1 MKATRTIVLTLVLS
15 STLLAGCAGKTGA
28 SGQAGGPTPDYCSPT
43 NVKILARQVNDLT
56 QQFDDE
62 SALAATVPQSQLS
75 PHIATLQAIRRAAQ
89 EQIVPAC
96 LAQLKAL
103 QVNQMNTVISTM
115 LGFLG
120 GGDQNTVAQGIGI
133 ARQQHDQ
140 YMLELARLLD
150 VTPTI
155 ITPPPTEPATPS
167 PATSETATADV
178 SQQGTPLPPPSIV
191 ALNPGPYPVNL
202 FAVPSQSGRLVTTLD
217 VGKAAPAI
225 ATTNDGQWVQVQV
238 PGHADQRAW
247 AIASQVVLVPP
258 TPVPTP

>member
-1 MKATRTIVLTLVLS
+1 MKATRTLILTLLLTS
-15 STLLAGCAGKTGA
+15 SLLTACAGNV
-28 SGQAGGPTPDYCSPT
+28 GQAGSPTPDYCSPN

-62 SALAATVPQSQLS
+62 SALAATVPVSQLA
-75 PHIATLQAIRRAAQ
+75 PHIGTLQAIRRAAQ
-89 EQIVPAC
+89 EQNVPGC

-103 QVNQMNTVISTM
+103 QINQMNTVIATM

-120 GGDQNTVAQGIGI
+120 GGDQNTVAQAIGI

-155 ITPPPTEPATPS
+155 ITPPPTEPSTPT
-167 PATSETATADV
+167 PATSETPTADV
-178 SQQGTPLPPPSIV
+178 SQQGTPPPPPSIV
-191 ALNPGPYPVNL
+191 AVNPGPYPINL

-217 VGKAAPAI
+217 VGKGAPAI
-225 ATTNDGQWVQVQV
+225 VQTTDGQWVQVQV
-238 PGHADQRAW
+238 PGHPDQKAW
-247 AIASQVVLVPP
+247 AMASQVVLVAP